1 MDAGAMSRASLERD
15 TLQSGGTGR
24 PHNSARAGFLPV
36 PLDRMPLEAL
46 RNIAIY
52 VRLCPGLEEGTPDPE
67 HPGFRLYSAENVR
80 FGEEHRRRLLDRG
93 VKFIYL
99 RMADQS
105 RFRRQTED
113 NLSATAGDP
122 AIAIAEKSAIVYET
136 SVELV
141 NELLGEPE
149 LLAQSPRLEQVSRA
163 ITTLV
168 INNPS
173 AFTHLFAASHHD
185 FYTAT
190 HMVNVGTWMVPLAYE
205 LGYRDPTT
213 LNIICQAGLL
223 HDMGK
228 TTIPEEV
235 LNKPGQLT
243 DDDWALIKGHP
254 EAGHRYLSQYEGID
268 PIVLRVVLE
277 HHERMDGSGYPQ
289 ALRGEDI
296 HPISRICAVVD
307 SFDAMTAFRPF
318 KERTLSVPD
327 ALEIIQRETP
337 RCYDEQVVQA
347 WLRVLQQGD
356 LAPSSA
362 GGGGMSITDGVSC
375 RRIYPRTSFH
385 CHARMHMLT
394 VEGHLVIEGPGFPVV
409 AHSISRGGL
418 GFLTQRPVPA
428 GSFVRL
434 YLQAP
439 GWQGRAL
446 DGQTVRCRTYQD
458 SWNEVGLS
466 FCNPASEQRQ
476 AA

>member
-1 MDAGAMSRASLERD
+1 MAGAVSNKGFIERD
-15 TLQSGGTGR
+15 VLQSGGASR
-24 PHNSARAGFLPV
+24 SHNSARAGFLPA
-36 PLDRMPLEAL
+36 PLDRVPLPAL
-46 RNIAIY
+46 RGLPVY
-52 VRLCPGLEEGTPDPE
+52 VRLCIGLEEGTPDPN
-67 HPGFRLYSAENVR
+67 HPGFRLYCSETVQ
-80 FGEEHRRRLLDRG
+80 FSEEHRQRLLERG
-93 VKFIYL
+93 VKFVYL

-105 RFRRQTED
+105 QYRRQTEE
-113 NLSATAGDP
+113 NLTATAADP
-122 AIAIAEKSAIVYET
+122 AVAIAEKSAIVYET

-141 NELLGEPE
+141 NELLSEPE
-149 LLAQSPRLEQVSRA
+149 MLVNSPRLEQVSRA

-205 LGYRDPTT
+205 LGYRDPEM
-213 LNIICQAGLL
+213 LNLVCQAGLL

-228 TTIPEEV
+228 TTIPEEI
-235 LNKPGQLT
+235 LNKRGKLT
-243 DDDWALIKGHP
+243 EDDWAMIKGHP
-254 EAGHRYLSQYEGID
+254 EAGYRYLMQYESVN
-268 PIVLRVVLE
+268 PIVLRVTRE

-289 ALRGEDI
+289 GLRSKDI

-327 ALEIIQRETP
+327 ALAIIQAETP
-337 RCYDEQVVQA
+337 RCYDEDVVAA
-347 WLRVLQQGD
+347 WLRILQRGDVQEVGPVQGMGQ
-356 LAPSSA
+356 LQE
-362 GGGGMSITDGVSC
+362 TSC
-375 RRIYPRTSFH
+375 RREHTRTSFH
-385 CHARMHMLT
+385 CHARMHTLIWCDGT
-394 VEGHLVIEGPGFPVV
+394 LVEGPGFPVV

-418 GFLTQRPVPA
+418 GFLTQRPIERGA
-428 GSFVRL
+428 YVRL

-439 GWQGRAL
+439 GWQGRPL

-466 FCNPASEQRQ
+466 FGAPGAEQLK